1 MSAHTQH
8 FTVRDLKA
16 PSNVSNWP
24 QTWKF
29 SLFLLHMTV
38 FKNSTVQIFT
48 PTILQLMSKLCS
60 LCLILDGPLEKWL
73 GEGEGGW
80 GWDFVSLQD
89 FFYMSTT
96 LAKSFFWGGGGDQ
109 GHCTMFFGGVGR
121 IDILLL
127 LSLSS
132 ITTIWLPGTGLK
144 QILFFYL
151 PHSHFAKQLIQKT
164 IRQCYFNGSYCPT
177 DGIALHFLF
186 HV

>member
-8 FTVRDLKA
+8 FTVRELKA

-38 FKNSTVQIFT
+38 FKNSTVQIFR

-96 LAKSFFWGGGGDQ
+96 LAKSFFWGGGGIKATAQCFLGWWAGWIFYCYYPYLQLPQYDCLEQ
-109 GHCTMFFGGVGR
+109 AWNKYCFFIFHIV
-121 IDILLL
+121 ILL
-127 LSLSS
+127 S
-132 ITTIWLPGTGLK
+132 
-144 QILFFYL
+144 
-151 PHSHFAKQLIQKT
+151 
-164 IRQCYFNGSYCPT
+164 N
-177 DGIALHFLF
+177 
-186 HV
+186 

>member
-8 FTVRDLKA
+8 FTVRELKA

-29 SLFLLHMTV
+29 SLFLLHMTI
-38 FKNSTVQIFT
+38 FKNSAFQIFR

-73 GEGEGGW
+73 GEGGGG

-96 LAKSFFWGGGGDQ
+96 LAKSFFLGGGGSRPLHNVFWGGGQDGYS
-109 GHCTMFFGGVGR
+109 TVT
-121 IDILLL
+121 ILIFNYHNMIAWNMLETNTVF
-127 LSLSS
+127 LSS
-132 ITTIWLPGTGLK
+132 T
-144 QILFFYL
+144 
-151 PHSHFAKQLIQKT
+151 
-164 IRQCYFNGSYCPT
+164 
-177 DGIALHFLF
+177 
-186 HV
+186 

>member
-8 FTVRDLKA
+8 FTVRELKA

-38 FKNSTVQIFT
+38 SKNSTFQIFR

-73 GEGEGGW
+73 GEGEGG

-89 FFYMSTT
+89 FFTCPQPWQN
-96 LAKSFFWGGGGDQ
+96 LFFWGGGSRPL
-109 GHCTMFFGGVGR
+109 HNVFLGGWAGWIFYCYYPYLQLPQYDCLEQAWNRLETNTVF
-121 IDILLL
+121 
-127 LSLSS
+127 LSS
-132 ITTIWLPGTGLK
+132 T
-144 QILFFYL
+144 
-151 PHSHFAKQLIQKT
+151 
-164 IRQCYFNGSYCPT
+164 
-177 DGIALHFLF
+177 
-186 HV
+186 